1 MHKDPNIIIVL
12 IASNNTWAFLY
23 NLSIFA
29 YLYFMKT
36 NLQTFVKKNN
46 KKIECLDGWD
56 TVSIAHN

>member
-23 NLSIFA
+23 NLSIIS

-46 KKIECLDGWD
+46 
-56 TVSIAHN
+56 

>member
-23 NLSIFA
+23 NLSIIS

-46 KKIECLDGWD
+46 KKIEFLDGWD
-56 TVSIAHN
+56 AVPIAHN